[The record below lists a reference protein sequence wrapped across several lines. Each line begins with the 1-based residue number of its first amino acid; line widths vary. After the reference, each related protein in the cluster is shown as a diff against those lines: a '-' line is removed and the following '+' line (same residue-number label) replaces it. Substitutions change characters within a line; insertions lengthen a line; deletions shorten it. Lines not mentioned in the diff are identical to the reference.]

1 MYKEQ
6 EDNKHEDG
14 VRASNNSET
23 NEGVV
28 GPQPVEMVV
37 HCRWEKLRVIV
48 MSMKMK
54 CSVCRIDYQNNIPV
68 SVSFKQNH
76 HPRFN

>member
-1 MYKEQ
+1 VYKEQ

-37 HCRWEKLRVIV
+37 HYR
-48 MSMKMK
+48 
-54 CSVCRIDYQNNIPV
+54 
-68 SVSFKQNH
+68 
-76 HPRFN
+76 

>member
-1 MYKEQ
+1 VYKEQ

-28 GPQPVEMVV
+28 GPQPAKMVV
-37 HCRWEKLRVIV
+37 HSRWEKLRVSV
-48 MSMKMK
+48 MSMKLTP
-54 CSVCRIDYQNNIPV
+54 SG
-68 SVSFKQNH
+68 
-76 HPRFN
+76 FNSRKYYAPSSNTVRLLIINEV